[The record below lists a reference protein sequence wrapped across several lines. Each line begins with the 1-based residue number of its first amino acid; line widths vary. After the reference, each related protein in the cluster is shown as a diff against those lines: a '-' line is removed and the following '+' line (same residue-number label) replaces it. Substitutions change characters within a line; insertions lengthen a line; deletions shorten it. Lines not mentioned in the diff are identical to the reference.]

1 MRHIDFNNK
10 KVLVRVDFNV
20 PLNDQMEV
28 TDTTRIEKA
37 IPTLQYML
45 DHGAALIVCT
55 HLGRPKPGADNSKYS
70 TQHIVPV
77 FSKLLG
83 REVQFVDDVVG
94 EKVEAACRDL
104 QAGQVLLLENTR
116 FYKEE
121 TDGEASFSKALASLA
136 DVYVNDAFG
145 TAHRAH
151 ASTTTVANYFDKDHK
166 GFGFLMEAEVKNG
179 FKVLKEAEKPFTAI
193 VGGAK
198 VSDKIQL
205 LENLI
210 EKADNI
216 LIGGGMAYTFFKAQ
230 GGQIGNS
237 LCEADFLNLALEVL
251 QKAAAKGC
259 NIYLPQDSIAA
270 DKFAVDA
277 QIQTIESN
285 AIPDGWMGLDIGPL
299 AVKAFC
305 DVIASSKTIV
315 WNGPMGVF
323 EFPNFANGT
332 LSVAHAVA
340 DATKNGAFSLIGGG
354 DSVSAINKAGL
365 ENEVSYVSTGGGAML
380 EMLEGKIL
388 PGVAAIEEN

>member
-83 REVQFVDDVVG
+83 TEVRFVDDVVG
-94 EKVEAACRDL
+94 EKVEAACKDL
-104 QAGQVLLLENTR
+104 QPGQVLLLENTR

-121 TDGEASFSKALASLA
+121 TDGEATFSKALASLA
-136 DVYVNDAFG
+136 DAYVNDAFG

-354 DSVSAINKAGL
+354 DSVAAINKAGL

-388 PGVAAIEEN
+388 PGVAAIED

>member
-259 NIYLPQDSIAA
+259 NIYLPQDSLAA
-270 DKFAVDA
+270 DKFAADA

-354 DSVSAINKAGL
+354 DSVAAINKAGL

-388 PGVAAIEEN
+388 PGVAAIED

>member
-20 PLNDQMEV
+20 PLNDQLEV

-37 IPTLQYML
+37 VPTLQYML

-70 TQHIVPV
+70 TKHIIPV
-77 FSKLLG
+77 FTKLLG
-83 REVQFVDDVVG
+83 REVKFVDDVVG
-94 EKVEAACRDL
+94 AKVEAACKEL
-104 QAGQVLLLENTR
+104 QSGQVLLLENTR

-121 TDGEASFSKALASLA
+121 TDGETAFSKALASLA

-259 NIYLPQDSIAA
+259 NIYLPQDSLAA
-270 DKFAVDA
+270 DKFAADA

-354 DSVSAINKAGL
+354 DSVAAINKAGL

-388 PGVAAIEEN
+388 PGVAAIED